1 MDKSPEDIA
10 VERLRMDA
18 RVLTPAAEPA
28 GINRAVAAVQRER
41 FEKELGEYPIRI
53 APEIRVI
60 LGAVCNNVNDVV
72 DEVQQVDID
81 GSDQIINL
89 RLPLSRKKGGVAYR
103 PFEAVFR
110 FVGDLAS
117 KNYLILADGEDGAKR
132 RINSYVASINEK
144 LSMLFEGEVLEQ
156 ENMQYSI
163 DRADLFKTNVEL
175 VYNRIDTPDA
185 ETVNEVQVIVN
196 IYIHVNDLTNM
207 DNADTFNTR
216 YKTLV
221 RNAASACGVP
231 TSLYVAFDVSNFL
244 VRQST
249 LALFNSLLLSETV
262 KVLSVEAVK
271 GNPPYLPIEA
281 STIVGV
287 ELTK

>member
-10 VERLRMDA
+10 VERLRMEQ
-18 RVLTPAAEPA
+18 RVLTPAAEPT
-28 GINRAVAAVQRER
+28 GVNRAVAAMQRER

-53 APEIRVI
+53 VPQIRVI
-60 LGAVCNNVNDVV
+60 LGAVCNTVNDVI

-81 GSDQIINL
+81 GSDQVINL
-89 RLPLSRKKGGVAYR
+89 RLPLSRKKGGVAHP

-132 RINSYVASINEK
+132 RINAYVATINEK

-163 DRADLFKTNVEL
+163 DRADLFKTHVEL

-185 ETVNEVQVIVN
+185 ETVNEIQVIVN
-196 IYIHVNDLTNM
+196 VYIHVNDLTNM

-216 YKTLV
+216 YKALV
-221 RNAASACGVP
+221 RNAANATGVP

-244 VRQST
+244 VRQTT

-262 KVLSVEAVK
+262 KVLSVDAVK
-271 GNPPYLPIEA
+271 ETRKYLPIEA
-281 STIVGV
+281 STLVGV